1 MILLDELFHSFLIS
15 SETFL
20 PSCLC
25 RRYISNIIIID
36 ILIILNSEVVK
47 YSINKRSQPSLAS
60 SHQST
65 VSWLCKFTEIHF
77 GDPWKFEA
85 RAQPWRNK
93 SVGLKFE
100 APGIYHP
107 TDGIGWQNQPTFLC
121 PLSFVYGTMPL
132 CSTICIVL
140 KLMVYRTL
148 SISSLNI

>member
-1 MILLDELFHSFLIS
+1 MITSQLSDILTQIEKRNGLFQNLGRNFHKISKTGNMILLDELFHSFLIS

-77 GDPWKFEA
+77 GDP
-85 RAQPWRNK
+85 
-93 SVGLKFE
+93 
-100 APGIYHP
+100 
-107 TDGIGWQNQPTFLC
+107 
-121 PLSFVYGTMPL
+121 
-132 CSTICIVL
+132 
-140 KLMVYRTL
+140 
-148 SISSLNI
+148 